1 MGVCLRS
8 EEEPQV
14 RVRGKVTS
22 EWPQGR
28 ITQVQRSRSPQRG
41 GKTCTKAGAPV
52 THPCLGS
59 QLRARSPAPSRLPL
73 SLAELTLGEGSLLQV
88 KRVQFSSTLESS
100 KSPPSSPAEG
110 GPALSLSC
118 PHPGFVLMSWTI
130 RDGGVIRSKV

>member
-1 MGVCLRS
+1 MVVCLRT

-28 ITQVQRSRSPQRG
+28 MTQTQRSCSPQRG
-41 GKTCTKAGAPV
+41 GKMCTKAGAPV

-59 QLRARSPAPSRLPL
+59 QLRACSPAPSRLPL

-88 KRVQFSSTLESS
+88 ERVQFSSTPESS
-100 KSPPSSPAEG
+100 KSPPSPPAEG

-118 PHPGFVLMSWTI
+118 PHPGFVLMSRTI
-130 RDGGVIRSKV
+130 RDGGVIR

>member
-28 ITQVQRSRSPQRG
+28 MTQAQRSRSPQRG

-73 SLAELTLGEGSLLQV
+73 SLAELTLGEGVTAPSEACP
-88 KRVQFSSTLESS
+88 VQFNSGVFKEPPVSSS
-100 KSPPSSPAEG
+100 
-110 GPALSLSC
+110 
-118 PHPGFVLMSWTI
+118 
-130 RDGGVIRSKV
+130 

>member
-118 PHPGFVLMSWTI
+118 PHPGFVLMSRTI